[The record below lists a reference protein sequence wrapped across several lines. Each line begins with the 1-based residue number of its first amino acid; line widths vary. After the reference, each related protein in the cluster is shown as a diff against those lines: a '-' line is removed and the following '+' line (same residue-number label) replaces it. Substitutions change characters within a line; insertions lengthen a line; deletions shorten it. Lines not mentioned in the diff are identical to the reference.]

1 MVNWGYRAARLQ
13 GKYNR
18 WRYYQKIQ
26 RQQSPLQQKQSVPAW
41 VYAFSCER
49 DLPEQVASIRSFLTY
64 VGIPERFTVLSDG
77 SYTNRSCTFLKSIHS
92 CVKVIDYTQFIL
104 PDLPSEVYQ
113 YAEFHPL
120 GKKIAVLLSLPY
132 NPVNIYIDSD
142 ILFFPLA
149 QKLVSLVKENS
160 TSVYYLLDAAPTL
173 DNRLI
178 KTSVEQENPANSG
191 FLIAKQPLD
200 WSLAIK
206 RFLSLKESPSYFT
219 EQTMLH
225 LTVYAHQ
232 AIPLDVNQFV
242 VNRDDEFIYADRHAG
257 DRIILRH
264 YVSPIRHKFWCNWQ
278 YLK

>member
-18 WRYYQKIQ
+18 WRYYQKVQ
-26 RQQSPLQQKQSVPAW
+26 RKQLLLPQKQLISAW

-49 DLPEQVASIRSFLTY
+49 DLLEQIASIRSFLTY
-64 VGIPERFTVLSDG
+64 VGIPEQFTVLSDG
-77 SYTNRSCTFLKSIHS
+77 SYTTRSHTLLESIHP
-92 CVKVIDYTQFIL
+92 CVKVIDYTHFISK
-104 PDLPSEVYQ
+104 DLPSEIYQ

-120 GKKIAVLLSLPY
+120 GKKLAVLLSLPA
-132 NPVNIYIDSD
+132 NPINLYIDSD

-149 QKLVSLVKENS
+149 QKLVSLLQEDSNS
-160 TSVYYLLDAAPTL
+160 IYYLLDAAPTL

-178 KTSVEQENPANSG
+178 EMPAEQQNPANSG

-232 AIPLDVNQFV
+232 AIPLDVKQFV
-242 VNRDDEFIYADRHAG
+242 VNRDDEFIYADRHG
-257 DRIILRH
+257 SDRIILRH

>member
-26 RQQSPLQQKQSVPAW
+26 RQQLVILQKQSIPAW

-49 DLPEQVASIRSFLTY
+49 DLPEQIASIRSFLTY
-64 VGIPERFTVLSDG
+64 VGIPEQFTVLSDG
-77 SYTNRSCTFLKSIHS
+77 SYTNHSCTLLESIHP
-92 CVKVIDYTQFIL
+92 CVKVIDYAQFIL
-104 PDLPSEVYQ
+104 PDLPQAVYQ

-120 GKKIAVLLSLPY
+120 GKKVAVLLSLPP
-132 NPVNIYIDSD
+132 NPVNLYIDSD
-142 ILFFPLA
+142 ILFFPFA
-149 QKLVSLVKENS
+149 RKLISLIQEDS
-160 TSVYYLLDAAPTL
+160 RSVYYLLDAAPTL

-178 KTSVEQENPANSG
+178 HTAAEQENPANSG

-200 WSLAIK
+200 WSLAIE

-225 LTVYAHQ
+225 LTVCAHQ
-232 AIPLDVNQFV
+232 AVPLDINQFV
-242 VNRDDEFIYADRHAG
+242 VNRDDEFIYKDCHAG